1 MRPAVFMQLLVG
13 VLVAGMV
20 SMVCLSGC
28 TKDQREHGYLNGTT
42 MGYLPTGASDVKVVG
57 NGWVTFRLDGRQF
70 LMSAHSHAIGITQI
84 Q

>member
-20 SMVCLSGC
+20 ATSWLAGC
-28 TKDQREHGYLNGTT
+28 TKNQMEYGLQDGLT
-42 MGYLPTGASDVKVVG
+42 MDYLPTGASDVKVVG